1 MLKRHNII
9 LLAISSLVLSQLMCS
24 APGETETRVK
34 FKTTITIVAFADTNQ
49 NGIQDAGE
57 EGLPGVPI
65 RVLELRGVGNQFV
78 SLHQTR
84 ENGQVSFGTN
94 FSVGGT
100 THCPVVTVS
109 ITPPTGMVSTSGSNK
124 IEILDWNCAA
134 GAPDEQNRTASF
146 GLVSAEAASAEP
158 VPTLMEAAIAPPT
171 ATPTPVATEIVIPEP
186 LASLNAVV
194 EADQL
199 SCRYGPGGVYL
210 YQYGLIKGNP
220 LEVIGRAETTAG
232 TWLLVNFGG
241 ERPCWV
247 NAQYVQVDGEVAS
260 LGQVYPEKA
269 SLILFSHPKFP
280 PVSDVE
286 ATRSGSQ
293 VYISW
298 KGYELALG
306 DRESAE
312 SPQYL
317 VEAWTCQAGKIVFT
331 SYGAFEESAVITD
344 EAGCSEPSHGQ
355 VYIAHKDGYVGPV
368 AIPWPAQ

>member
-1 MLKRHNII
+1 MLKRHNTI
-9 LLAISSLVLSQLMCS
+9 LLAISVLVLSQLMCGS
-24 APGETETRVK
+24 QNKAVELNTNLTV
-34 FKTTITIVAFADTNQ
+34 ITFVDANQ
-49 NGIQDAGE
+49 NGTMDEGE
-57 EGLPGVPI
+57 ERLPAVGFNLLVNAGLNNLTDTDLI
-65 RVLELRGVGNQFV
+65 
-78 SLHQTR
+78 TK
-84 ENGQVSFGTN
+84 ENGE
-94 FSVGGT
+94 T
-100 THCPVVTVS
+100 TIRWYYESNESSSYHCPLMDITV
-109 ITPPTGMVSTSGSNK
+109 TPPSDMVLTTPNPL
-124 IEILDWNCAA
+124 EVEDWDCKSD
-134 GAPDEQNRTASF
+134 PVPLEQYKTVYF
-146 GLVSAEAASAEP
+146 GFVSAEAAAAEA

-171 ATPTPVATEIVIPEP
+171 ETPLPTPTEIITPEP
-186 LASLNAVV
+186 VASLNAVV

-210 YQYGLIKGNP
+210 YHYGLIKGNP
-220 LEVIGRAETTAG
+220 LEVIGRAETADG

-241 ERPCWV
+241 DRPCWV
-247 NAQYVQVDGEVAS
+247 NAKYVQVEGEVPS
-260 LGQVYPEKA
+260 LAQVYPENA
-269 SLILFSHPKFP
+269 ALILFSHPNFP

-355 VYIAHKDGYVGPV
+355 VFIAHKDGYVGPV
-368 AIPWPAQ
+368 IIPWPAQ

>member
-1 MLKRHNII
+1 MLKQHNII
-9 LLAISSLVLSQLMCS
+9 LLAISTLVLSQIMCGS
-24 APGETETRVK
+24 ENKSSELNTDL
-34 FKTTITIVAFADTNQ
+34 TIVTFVDANQ
-49 NGIQDAGE
+49 NGTMDEGE
-57 EGLPGVPI
+57 ERLPSVAIDMVTNAGIDEVTY
-65 RVLELRGVGNQFV
+65 N
-78 SLHQTR
+78 SLVTD
-84 ENGQVSFGTN
+84 ENGETGDKGFFRSNQSSTR
-94 FSVGGT
+94 
-100 THCPVVTVS
+100 HCPLMEITATV
-109 ITPPTGMVSTSGSNK
+109 PEGMVATTSNPLNV
-124 IEILDWNCAA
+124 EDWDCTSDPVPLN
-134 GAPDEQNRTASF
+134 QTKTVFF
-146 GLVSAEAASAEP
+146 GFVSAESASAEP

-171 ATPTPVATEIVIPEP
+171 DTPAPTPTEIVTPEP
-186 LASLNAVV
+186 VASLNGVV

-220 LEVIGRAETTAG
+220 LEVIGRAETADG

-241 ERPCWV
+241 DRPCWV
-247 NAQYVQVDGEVAS
+247 NTKYVQVDGAVQS
-260 LGQVYPEKA
+260 LGQVYPQQA
-269 SLILFSHPKFP
+269 PLILFSHPNFP
-280 PVSDVE
+280 PVRDVE

-331 SYGAFEESAVITD
+331 SYGAFEENAVITD
-344 EAGCSEPSHGQ
+344 EAGCAEPSHGQ
-355 VYIAHKDGYVGPV
+355 VFIAHKDGYVGPV